1 MELHWLPVEQRINF
15 KILLITY
22 KALNGQA
29 PTYLSDFFLTTAQQ
43 DRYVRLHKICFAIL
57 VITLKITE
65 VGPLQWLPRVYGIR
79 YLWSLKV
86 RTQLTLSNDNLNHT
100 FFFVLM

>member
-1 MELHWLPVEQRINF
+1 MLFNF
-15 KILLITY
+15 QPNRRFFVTREIESLKRQDHGLFQFYNTLVLLQIY
-22 KALNGQA
+22 
-29 PTYLSDFFLTTAQQ
+29 FLTTAQQ

-65 VGPLQWLPRVYGIR
+65 VGPLQWLPRVYGMR

-86 RTQLTLSNDNLNHT
+86 RTQLTL
-100 FFFVLM
+100 

>member
-15 KILLITY
+15 KVLLITY
-22 KALNGQA
+22 KALNGQV
-29 PTYLSDFFLTTAQQ
+29 PTTAQQ

-65 VGPLQWLPRVYGIR
+65 VGPLQWLPCAYGMR
-79 YLWSLKV
+79 YLWS
-86 RTQLTLSNDNLNHT
+86 
-100 FFFVLM
+100 